1 MIVCSKCGN
10 KAQDGAI
17 FCDQCGN
24 RLVEQEPVAGVAS
37 TAPAPVAAPV
47 AAPSNTLT
55 CPSCGFSNVPGE
67 AFCENCG
74 TKLAALEPES
84 APAPAPVT
92 AAPVVAAPEPAVP
105 AAAAPAEAAPAAG
118 KVCPAC
124 GAAASPDDDFC
135 YACGADL
142 RAPADAAAASAV
154 PAAPAGTAAPVPA
167 APVEAAPAPAPV
179 AAAPVA
185 KCPACG
191 AAAKEGAAFCDV
203 CGATLAAA
211 PAPQPATPAPTP
223 APGGGPR
230 LIVVASGVEI
240 PLPAKAELL
249 VGREDPVSN
258 IFPDVDLSPH
268 GGEEGGVSR
277 RHFKITVQGSQ
288 YSIED
293 LNSTN
298 HTLLNRA
305 KLDPGVK
312 RPLADGDEVRAG
324 RVRLVFK
331 AS

>member
-24 RLVEQEPVAGVAS
+24 RLAPEPAAS
-37 TAPAPVAAPV
+37 AAAVAPAAAVAEAPAAP
-47 AAPSNTLT
+47 AANALA

-74 TKLAALEPES
+74 TKLAAPEPEAAPAAPVAATPAAVVPAPAAS
-84 APAPAPVT
+84 APAAS
-92 AAPVVAAPEPAVP
+92 AP
-105 AAAAPAEAAPAAG
+105 AAAVADAPAAG

-142 RAPADAAAASAV
+142 RAPAEAA
-154 PAAPAGTAAPVPA
+154 PAAPEAAVPIPGEA
-167 APVEAAPAPAPV
+167 MTPVEAAPAPAAAV
-179 AAAPVA
+179 AT
-185 KCPACG
+185 CPACG
-191 AAAKEGAAFCDV
+191 AAAKEGATFCDV

-211 PAPQPATPAPTP
+211 PAPQPATPAPATV
-223 APGGGPR
+223 PGTGPR
-230 LIVVASGVEI
+230 LIVAASGAEI
-240 PLPAKAELL
+240 PLPAKAEIL
-249 VGREDPVSN
+249 VGREDPVSG

-277 RHFKITVQGSQ
+277 RHLKITIQGGQ
-288 YSIED
+288 YSAED

-298 HTLLNRA
+298 YTLVNKT

-312 RPLADGDEVRAG
+312 RPLADGDEVRVG
-324 RVRLVFK
+324 RVRLIFK